1 MKHLKTIC
9 MALAALS
16 VSFSSQIQV
25 AEAQD
30 AKRSITKVTG
40 DVYRFQNNFHYS
52 LLTVTQAGVVVVDPI
67 NEAAATWLRANLK
80 QITDKPITHLIYSH
94 SHGDHASGGKAL
106 LSENTVVIA
115 QANAP
120 EEIDG
125 VKPTMRFTDSKSLKV
140 GGKTF
145 EMTWLGEGH
154 GKDLIAVV
162 VRPENVAFI
171 TDAASPKRLPYRDM
185 PRSNIDGWINQVKKL
200 ETLDFKVFAPAHGKV
215 GTKADTRQVRT
226 YMERLR
232 TRVLAGLKSGKSVD
246 DLAASVTMPEYKDW
260 GQYNA
265 WRELNVRGMARFLME
280 SGQAK

>member
-1 MKHLKTIC
+1 MTKLFTIV
-9 MALAALS
+9 AAAAMT
-16 VSFSSQIQV
+16 FCISSASQ
-25 AEAQD
+25 AQD
-30 AKRSITKVTG
+30 AKRSITKVAG
-40 DVYRFQNNFHYS
+40 DVYRFQNNFHHS
-52 LLTVTQAGVVVVDPI
+52 LVTVTNAGVVVVDPI

-106 LSENTVVIA
+106 LSNGTAVIA
-115 QANAP
+115 HANALK
-120 EEIDG
+120 EIDG
-125 VKPTMRFTDSKSLKV
+125 VKPTMTFADTKSLKV

-200 ETLDFKVFAPAHGKV
+200 ESLDFKIFAPAHGSI
-215 GTKADTRQVRT
+215 GTKADTMQVRT

-232 TRVLAGLKSGKSVD
+232 ERVLAGLKSGKSVD
-246 DLAASVTMPEYKDW
+246 DLVTTVTMPEYKDW
-260 GQYNA
+260 QQYKS
-265 WRELNVRGMARFLME
+265 WLEPNVRGMARFLTE
-280 SGQAK
+280 SGQVK